1 MTELADVRAA
11 LARPPVR
18 VDAAGLRRAAVVMLL
33 TPGRRVWFVQRAERA
48 GDPWSGHV
56 AFPGGHEEPG
66 DADLRHTARRETWE
80 EVGVDLEASPGALW
94 LGELDELQTRPVRT
108 RVIRPFVV
116 ALPEA
121 PRFGTSAEVAGVLSA
136 SLDDL
141 RAGVGRGTMRWP
153 TGLVG
158 VSLPCVDLG
167 GARLWGLT
175 LQIVDDLLHRLD
187 GAGTGLARP
196 VGPRRAAGA

>member
-1 MTELADVRAA
+1 MPDLAEVRAA
-11 LARPPVR
+11 LARPPAR
-18 VDAAGLRRAAVVMLL
+18 VEADGVRRAAVVMLL

-66 DADLRHTARRETWE
+66 DRDLRHTALRETWE
-80 EVGVDLEASPGALW
+80 EVGVDLDEAHGATW
-94 LGELDELQTRPVRT
+94 LGELDEVRTRPVRT

-116 ALPEA
+116 ALPEQ
-121 PRFGTSAEVAGVLSA
+121 PRFGSSDEVTGVLSVT
-136 SLDDL
+136 LDDL
-141 RAGVGRGTMRWP
+141 RRGVGRGTMRWP
-153 TGLVG
+153 TDLVG

-167 GARLWGLT
+167 GPRLWGLT

-187 GAGTGLARP
+187 GAGVGLARP
-196 VGPRRAAGA
+196 IGPPRGGR